1 MHLLH
6 SLMLPCRFP
15 HADHKSYPYYRC
27 KPRLRK
33 VKQEHR
39 CKVRTWCLRVPIP
52 YMEMANRTKAHVKP
66 FTSVFLSD
74 GVTVFMK
81 ALRRLCCVWFFK
93 ISRTE
98 VVGMQIYYHTAV
110 SPLSRGLW
118 CKEVL
123 FFTVSLEKKIKAMLT
138 IGFWYFIKSPIEI
151 NLHNLIMLSIWIQKE
166 TRDNKAFQSQD
177 NLQKIFGINNQ
188 EIESPFIYFF
198 AENWQILH
206 HLFHAIS

>member
-1 MHLLH
+1 MVPARADSIYGNGESHEGARETVHL
-6 SLMLPCRFP
+6 R
-15 HADHKSYPYYRC
+15 
-27 KPRLRK
+27 
-33 VKQEHR
+33 
-39 CKVRTWCLRVPIP
+39 IP
-52 YMEMANRTKAHVKP
+52 KWRGH
-66 FTSVFLSD
+66 
-74 GVTVFMK
+74 GVYEGTQT
-81 ALRRLCCVWFFK
+81 ALLCVIFK

-98 VVGMQIYYHTAV
+98 VVSMQIYYHTAV

-188 EIESPFIYFF
+188 EIESPFIYFLQKIDKYCIIYF
-198 AENWQILH
+198 MPFLRD
-206 HLFHAIS
+206 